1 MAATR
6 SEEVCILLWHEVQAY
21 VRAEAEGFR
30 DIKARTDEA
39 ISHRLSMLDQLMVFP
54 KVLGPLSG
62 HRDQSSA
69 SWLMVMLDEAS
80 FVGVFPYRQARAR
93 RPPGLDYL
101 SVRPRVR
108 TDPFK
113 QVEDQSV
120 YGV

>member
-1 MAATR
+1 
-6 SEEVCILLWHEVQAY
+6 
-21 VRAEAEGFR
+21 
-30 DIKARTDEA
+30 
-39 ISHRLSMLDQLMVFP
+39 MLDQLTVFP
-54 KVLGPLSG
+54 FVLGPLSG
-62 HRDQSSA
+62 HRDESSA

-101 SVRPRVR
+101 VVRPRVR

-120 YGV
+120 YGVRHGSLLSVGPDDSIYLAWATSCDLTPKLPASPPAVSFGVSEN